1 MASPRSARPPLRT
14 VGPRRPAD
22 VRPVAG
28 RLSIGAL
35 SRATGIPVETLR
47 TWESRYGFPE
57 PERKPSG
64 HRHYRADIVGR
75 LRRIAEALARGHR
88 ASETVP
94 ATDEQLS
101 ALLGATPSAAPSAA
115 VPAPDAADGIAPL
128 MEAIARFDAETI
140 TRLLLA
146 DWARLGVLDFLEQ
159 RIAPVVHR
167 VGEDWSTGQL
177 QIRHEHFVS
186 ERIGDLLRTLRMPF
200 EHRAQG
206 PLVVL
211 ATLPG
216 ELHGL
221 GLQMAALVVAAAGC
235 RVLYLGTDIP
245 TDQVAEL
252 AVDINA
258 RAVAVSL
265 STAVPREQ
273 AGAHLGEL
281 RTRLPRRI
289 DLIAGGAGADLGL
302 PGVRHLDT
310 LASLDAWARQVAG

>member
-1 MASPRSARPPLRT
+1 MTPTRT
-14 VGPRRPAD
+14 VPPVRTARRGRTGSSRPA
-22 VRPVAG
+22 AG

-64 HRHYRADIVGR
+64 HRLYPATVIGR
-75 LRRIAEALARGHR
+75 LKRVAEALARGHR

-94 ATDEQLS
+94 ASEEQLS
-101 ALLGATPSAAPSAA
+101 ALLGATPNLVDTAPP
-115 VPAPDAADGIAPL
+115 VRTDDAELEPL
-128 MEAIARFDAETI
+128 MASVVRFDADTL

-146 DWARLGVLDFLEQ
+146 DWARLGVLGFLER
-159 RIAPVVHR
+159 RIAPVVER
-167 VGEDWSTGQL
+167 VGDGWSDGTL

-200 EHRAQG
+200 EERARG
-206 PLVVL
+206 PLVVF

-235 RVLYLGTDIP
+235 RILYLGTDVP
-245 TDQVAEL
+245 LDQIADL

-265 STAVPREQ
+265 SSAS
-273 AGAHLGEL
+273 LGPASRAQVEEL
-281 RTRLPRRI
+281 RGRLPRRI
-289 DLIAGGAGADLGL
+289 DLIAGGGGADVGG
-302 PGVRHLDT
+302 PGVLCLPTLQALDG
-310 LASLDAWARQVAG
+310 WAHRVA